1 MPGTAMPPTRP
12 RPLPLPLRHVPAP
25 PTLLMFPTFP
35 MSRGKTAD

>member
-12 RPLPLPLRHVPAP
+12 RPLPLRHVPAF

-35 MSRGKTAD
+35 MSQGKTAG